1 MTTIYDFSVMKPDG
15 TEESLADYRGKVMVI
30 VNTASKCGF
39 TKQFEE
45 LQALYEEY
53 KNQDFIILGFP
64 SDNFNNQEFEDM
76 EDTLAFCQRN
86 YGVTFP
92 MFQKIDVKGK
102 EQHPLFAYLTSEQKG
117 FLVEGIKWNFTK
129 FLIDRQGRVVERFAP
144 NTPPLKMKKSI
155 EKLIQ

>member
-1 MTTIYDFSVMKPDG
+1 MTTIYDFSVKRPDG
-15 TEESLADYRGKVMVI
+15 IEESLADYRGKVMVI

-53 KNQDFIILGFP
+53 KHNNFIILGFP
-64 SDNFNNQEFEDM
+64 TDNFNHQEFENI

-92 MFQKIDVKGK
+92 MFQKIDVKGRN
-102 EQHPLFAYLTSEQKG
+102 QHPLFRYLTSQQKG
-117 FLVEGIKWNFTK
+117 FLGEGIKWNFTK
-129 FLIDRQGRVVERFAP
+129 FLIDRNGQVVGRFAP
-144 NTPPLKMKKSI
+144 NTSPYKMKKSV
-155 EKLIQ
+155 EKVIQ